1 MSTKESLL
9 EKILSFYQSDF
20 DIDKPYYI
28 HDDYY
33 DAHARFE
40 ITNAK
45 YVLIKKAELWR
56 ALCFEHVFFRIT
68 DNFNKEELI
77 KARKHILNYIE
88 PELVRKGA
96 RWPEPN
102 HMYTYITFLFI
113 CENGVQP
120 EALRE
125 IKKFRF
131 EKNYLFTIRGYSL
144 ARILVF
150 DLKGKKIY
158 GNKAAKPLIKGYKKA
173 GIF

>member
-1 MSTKESLL
+1 MNTGESFL

-28 HDDYY
+28 NDDFY

-56 ALCFEHVFFRIT
+56 VDCFEHVFFRIT
-68 DNFNKEELI
+68 DILNKEDLM
-77 KARKHILNYIE
+77 RSRNHISTYIE

-102 HMYTYITFLFI
+102 HMYTYITIIFI
-113 CENGVQP
+113 CKNGIHP

-144 ARILVF
+144 ARLLVF
-150 DLKGKKIY
+150 DMKAKKFY